1 MLELGVCSGHELW
14 VQIIVKC
21 EICRQASR
29 LHHQERRLER
39 RERIPGGE
47 KCFPNSPASVSPRLA
62 PGWRPAVRRVGLT
75 PDIYKWHALIDRCHR
90 NNISPHQRYVYHISS
105 IGSGRQPIDSRV
117 LSSSAA
123 LSTKIQPLKH
133 LRIVDYWHLFYYPHY
148 HKCPFYGTPRP
159 RPPS

>member
-1 MLELGVCSGHELW
+1 MYEIAPAESTMMELGVCSGHELW

-29 LHHQERRLER
+29 LHHQGRGDWREERG
-39 RERIPGGE
+39 ERIPGGE

-90 NNISPHQRYVYHISS
+90 NNISPHQRYVYHTSRHS
-105 IGSGRQPIDSRV
+105 TGIGSGRQPTDSGV
-117 LSSSAA
+117 SSSSAA
-123 LSTKIQPLKH
+123 LSTMIH
-133 LRIVDYWHLFYYPHY
+133 
-148 HKCPFYGTPRP
+148 
-159 RPPS
+159 

>member
-29 LHHQERRLER
+29 LHHQERGDWRDER
-39 RERIPGGE
+39 GSRAERNVFLIP
-47 KCFPNSPASVSPRLA
+47 PRPSPR
-62 PGWRPAVRRVGLT
+62 GWRPAVRRVGLT

-90 NNISPHQRYVYHISS
+90 NNISPHQRYVYHTSS
-105 IGSGRQPIDSRV
+105 IGGGRQPTDSGV
-117 LSSSAA
+117 SSSSAA

-133 LRIVDYWHLFYYPHY
+133 FRIVDYWHLFYYSHY